1 MNGSFFKTCLMPKNN
16 STSLFILLLGI
27 IPGCGGEWT
36 SGPINLDAALYAG
49 HYNRFH
55 NAIRVRNTSQ
65 NLADALEAQ
74 CGANNPRAA
83 AAAGQARAAA
93 QEIDSAIA
101 VFNDTDTSRITNAV
115 ADAHKANEAAYNQ
128 YLACGGTPPP
138 GVRPGLPGYSETF
151 WDISS

>member
-1 MNGSFFKTCLMPKNN
+1 MQRWSRRLLEIG
-16 STSLFILLLGI
+16 LLLTATFFLSSCTRGLSI
-27 IPGCGGEWT
+27 AGVSTQSYSPG
-36 SGPINLDAALYAG
+36 
-49 HYNRFH
+49 RFH
-55 NAIRVRNTSQ
+55 NTIRVRNASQ
-65 NLADALEAQ
+65 NLADAVEAK
-74 CGANNPRAA
+74 CGANNPKAA